1 MKRNWAIVGM
11 FAVLI
16 AAISLMAW
24 AIDNRLDDFEDL
36 RQRVAGLEE
45 VDHVELH
52 NSTRQFNADQRVIL
66 ENISISGDVQLMQRV
81 AGLER
86 ALDAI
91 VEKP

>member
-1 MKRNWAIVGM
+1 MKRNWAMVGM

-16 AAISLMAW
+16 AAMAW

-52 NSTRQFNADQRVIL
+52 NSTRQFSADQRVIL
-66 ENISISGDVQLMQRV
+66 EHISISGDVQLMQRV
-81 AGLER
+81 AGLEQ

-91 VEKP
+91 VEKEQP